1 MLSSGRGHSRTA
13 CINARNQCVLPA
25 PTLRLSSAMI
35 WRASVSSEAV
45 ASARGLISLLNES
58 AGAVALLVFL
68 AAAAGTGVIA
78 ADLAANRRGRRCR
91 VPGPVA
97 GLRGGL
103 AAGAAPVA
111 GASRY
116 GGALGVTRRPA
127 VGRLDSDRRGRPLVH
142 RRQGRV
148 GAGGGRMLLNML
160 RPLHVHVVCLARVL
174 DERVLAPVP

>member
-13 CINARNQCVLPA
+13 CISARNQCVSPA
-25 PTLRLSSAMI
+25 PTLRLSSAMS

-116 GGALGVTRRPA
+116 GGALGVTPPPA
-127 VGRLDSDRRGRPLVH
+127 LCRLDSERRGQALSRSRPW
-142 RRQGRV
+142 RREEAAGAASHGRT
-148 GAGGGRMLLNML
+148 
-160 RPLHVHVVCLARVL
+160 P
-174 DERVLAPVP
+174 

>member
-13 CINARNQCVLPA
+13 CISARNQCVSPA

-111 GASRY
+111 GASRD

-127 VGRLDSDRRGRPLVH
+127 LGRIDSDRRGRAVLHPREGDAGEAPAGPRPELFWHIWYTFVGPPPL
-142 RRQGRV
+142 
-148 GAGGGRMLLNML
+148 LC
-160 RPLHVHVVCLARVL
+160 PS
-174 DERVLAPVP
+174 